1 MKILGDFREN
11 KGDAGLIIG
20 GMLELLWGWLI
31 GVVGSG

>member
-20 GMLELLWGWLI
+20 RMLELLWE
-31 GVVGSG
+31 VAE